1 MAPDKHD
8 EQGTSPPPIKRTG
21 DLSLNRT
28 EERRSMREEKATPRS
43 SPPEATP
50 LQEVNW
56 LIISIITFVLS
67 CFILALISF
76 ITYIILRDV
85 GIL

>member
-1 MAPDKHD
+1 
-8 EQGTSPPPIKRTG
+8 
-21 DLSLNRT
+21 
-28 EERRSMREEKATPRS
+28 MREEKATPRS

>member
-1 MAPDKHD
+1 MAPDKDD

-56 LIISIITFVLS
+56 LIISILSFVIS
-67 CFILALISF
+67 AVFIALISF
-76 ITYIILRDV
+76 MIYIILRYL